1 MSGFRDDR
9 RCWPYRTTR
18 QRRRE
23 RRDKL
28 KSMKITPTRRR
39 RVFCVTITAIAMP
52 QWAVDRRIKG
62 LSASPTR
69 IWLSASDARFLMS
82 LDRDEGGH
90 PWFAES
96 EYRRCGLCNRP
107 LLDVDAAARRYMD
120 ESTTTGKQLPCGA
133 DCIEASKD
141 GRWR

>member
-1 MSGFRDDR
+1 MGSRPANQGIEREPNTNLALSVR
-9 RCWPYRTTR
+9 RAR
-18 QRRRE
+18 
-23 RRDKL
+23 
-28 KSMKITPTRRR
+28 
-39 RVFCVTITAIAMP
+39 
-52 QWAVDRRIKG
+52 VDR
-62 LSASPTR
+62 A
-69 IWLSASDARFLMS
+69 
-82 LDRDEGGH
+82 EGGR